1 MEEIKVIKTLEA
13 LKATKPNSEWVS
25 FTKREIVSKQFEA
38 TTTTAIFTSIFN
50 TIGAA
55 FETPKVLM
63 PVLSSLIVAVFG
75 FAIITAQGTLPG
87 DNLYSLKQA
96 YESVKISMM
105 SPAAQAVAKVEQAN
119 DRLSELDRISKV
131 SENQGKK
138 LAAGIVEVQ
147 KALSVASAQLEK
159 LPESQK
165 AELVQSIVSKISKIE
180 ETTNA
185 SIMSDDSEDYQTFY
199 KILAESE
206 IKEFEANI
214 DNLTATQKSLLNL
227 AKESFDVSKYSEAV
241 EILYQIQPTE

>member
-1 MEEIKVIKTLEA
+1 MEEIKIIKKLEA
-13 LKATKPNSEWVS
+13 LRVVKPNSEWVS
-25 FTKREIVSKQFEA
+25 FSKRNILSKQFEENS
-38 TTTTAIFTSIFN
+38 TTTIFTSFFN
-50 TIGAA
+50 TIGTV

-75 FAIITAQGTLPG
+75 FAMITAQGTLPG

-96 YESVKISMM
+96 SESIRIALL
-105 SPAAQAVAKVEQAN
+105 SPEAQAVAKVEQA
-119 DRLSELDRISKV
+119 DQRLSELDKISKE

-147 KALSVASAQLEK
+147 KALSVASTQLSK

-165 AELVQSIVSKISKIE
+165 AELVGNIVSKISKIE
-180 ETTNA
+180 KTTNA
-185 SIMSDDSEDYQTFY
+185 SIMSNDSEDYQTFY

-214 DNLTATQKSLLNL
+214 NNLTTDQKSLLEQ
-227 AKESFDVSKYSEAV
+227 AKENFDVSKYSEAI
-241 EILYQIQPTE
+241 EILYQIQPTK

>member
-1 MEEIKVIKTLEA
+1 MEEIKVIKNLEA
-13 LKATKPNSEWVS
+13 MRSVKPDLEWVS
-25 FTKREIVSKQFEA
+25 FAKKNIMAKQFEEPTVVA
-38 TTTTAIFTSIFN
+38 TFTSIFN
-50 TIGAA
+50 TIGHA

-63 PVLSSLIVAVFG
+63 PVLSSMIVAVFG
-75 FAIITAQGTLPG
+75 FSIITAQTLPG
-87 DNLYSLKQA
+87 DTLYSLKQA
-96 YESVKISMM
+96 YETVSISLL
-105 SPAAQAVAKVEQAN
+105 SPEAQAVAKVEQA
-119 DRLSELDRISKV
+119 DTRLAELDKISKE

-147 KALSVASAQLEK
+147 KALSVASTQLSK

-165 AELVQSIVSKISKIE
+165 AELVSNIVSKISKIE
-180 ETTNA
+180 KTTNA
-185 SIMSDDSEDYQTFY
+185 SIMNNESEDYQTFY

-214 DNLTATQKSLLNL
+214 NNLTVAQKNLLKH